1 MIRTLFI
8 IAGAALVLCVVT
20 VGGSLA
26 LGGHDLQRHGWAWT
40 FKDDNGESV
49 RFERVKG
56 GGTDDLGPFTT
67 RTLTWAGGETLT
79 VDSSIDVEY
88 VQGDADTV
96 VITGPKGLTD
106 RVRLVDG
113 RLDLGEGDERVVFG
127 WKNGNF
133 SARSERDELKVMI
146 TAPKVNRFVANG
158 SGDLTIRDYDQPS
171 LALDLSGSS
180 DVTASGRAD
189 RLSLDIAGSGDADLA
204 RLTLKDA
211 RIDIAGSGEATVAAT
226 GTVDVSIDGS
236 GDVNLAMRPAK
247 LNSSISG
254 SGEVHQN

>member
-1 MIRTLFI
+1 M
-8 IAGAALVLCVVT
+8 
-20 VGGSLA
+20 
-26 LGGHDLQRHGWAWT
+26 
-40 FKDDNGESV
+40 
-49 RFERVKG
+49 
-56 GGTDDLGPFTT
+56 
-67 RTLTWAGGETLT
+67 
-79 VDSSIDVEY
+79 
-88 VQGDADTV
+88 
-96 VITGPKGLTD
+96 
-106 RVRLVDG
+106 
-113 RLDLGEGDERVVFG
+113 
-127 WKNGNF
+127 
-133 SARSERDELKVMI
+133 
-146 TAPKVNRFVANG
+146 ANG

-236 GDVNLAMRPAK
+236 GDVNLALRPAK